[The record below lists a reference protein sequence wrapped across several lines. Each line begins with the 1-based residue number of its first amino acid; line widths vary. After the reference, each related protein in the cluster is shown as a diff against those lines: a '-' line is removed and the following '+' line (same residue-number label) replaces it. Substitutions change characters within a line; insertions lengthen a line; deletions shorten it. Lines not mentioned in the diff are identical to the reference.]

1 MLLHAD
7 GKKHRAKA
15 RAFHAAHKQSNQTE
29 EPTPIEKDAVGN
41 VRKVESVEANGSN
54 NKVQEIR
61 LQKESDLS
69 VTGGEK
75 ENQTKKR
82 KVEASENGHSKNSGE
97 KNACHLTNG
106 EVIQAE
112 KSVTTQRK
120 SRKRKGADESFNCKD
135 QADKQGPV
143 VEASCSK
150 PKWKKMITSTL
161 KSVCIYY

>member
-15 RAFHAAHKQSNQTE
+15 RAFHAAQKQSNQTE
-29 EPTPIEKDAVGN
+29 ETPSEKDAVGN
-41 VRKVESVEANGSN
+41 IQKESSVEANGSN

-61 LQKESDLS
+61 LQKESDLP

-112 KSVTTQRK
+112 KSETTHRK
-120 SRKRKGADESFNCKD
+120 SRRKKGADESFNCKD
-135 QADKQGPV
+135 QADKLGPV